1 MTQRQVR
8 YSANGFTL
16 LELLISITIF
26 ALILVALTSGL
37 HFAGRAWD
45 QQQRRD
51 IRQGDVNAVQNVL
64 RHMIASGRKFEGDKT
79 SLKFVGSLPA
89 ALERGGLFDIRLD
102 LSEDRLVLSWQPH
115 FKGPRIPSGQ
125 NKAELLKGVAGLEVG
140 YYVAES
146 GWQTVLDGK
155 SKPAE
160 LVSIGLRFDDGR
172 VWPNL
177 VAAPMIKDDQS
188 KDR

>member
-1 MTQRQVR
+1 MSQKQARSCHR
-8 YSANGFTL
+8 GFTL

-45 QQQRRD
+45 QQQQRD
-51 IRQGDVNAVQNVL
+51 VRQGDVNAVQNVL
-64 RHMIASGRKFEGDKT
+64 RHMIASGRKFEGDQVT
-79 SLKFVGSLPA
+79 LKFVGTLPA
-89 ALERGGLFDIRLD
+89 ALERGGLFDIKLA
-102 LSEDRLVLSWQPH
+102 LAEDRLVLSWQPH
-115 FKGPRIPSGQ
+115 FKGPTIPSGQ
-125 NKAELLKGVAGLEVG
+125 NKADLLKGVAGLDVG
-140 YYVAES
+140 YYVAEN

-172 VWPNL
+172 VWPDL
-177 VAAPMIKDDQS
+177 VAAPMIREDSS
-188 KDR
+188 KD